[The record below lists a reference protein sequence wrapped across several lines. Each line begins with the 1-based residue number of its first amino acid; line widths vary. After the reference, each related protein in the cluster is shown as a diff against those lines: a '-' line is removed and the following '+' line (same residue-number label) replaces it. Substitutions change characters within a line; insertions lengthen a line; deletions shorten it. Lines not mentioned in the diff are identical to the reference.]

1 MRTPPVSTKKKSRWR
16 PIRQIYLLF
25 FLLFFLQCAPPPLF
39 YFDLLV
45 VWCVLKTLPCPLKK
59 NNPGE
64 GLMDNGYGKRCDGR
78 ILHTLED
85 LRYAGFP
92 RLVRQPKHRQPEWV
106 ILEAW
111 IVLCV
116 LTWPISVLVSI
127 LRKFSVFYAMRLIWI
142 SVYKVFIMLNYNLIQ
157 ISKDM

>member
-16 PIRQIYLLF
+16 PIRQIYLL
-25 FLLFFLQCAPPPLF
+25 LFFYFTMRPPPLF

-59 NNPGE
+59 KLTPGR
-64 GLMDNGYGKRCDGR
+64 GWWIMDMAKGVTDAFCTPWKICD
-78 ILHTLED
+78 IS
-85 LRYAGFP
+85 
-92 RLVRQPKHRQPEWV
+92 PEWV

-116 LTWPISVLVSI
+116 LTWPITVLVSI
-127 LRKFSVFYAMRLIWI
+127 LRKFSVFLCYAAN
-142 SVYKVFIMLNYNLIQ
+142 LN
-157 ISKDM
+157 KRVH